1 LLKNMDFLDVSNLLG
16 QGFFADRVVRVLS
29 KTGPIDSNDETV
41 FKRVRTFLTKIL
53 QGQEQVSAERLSHN
67 TLETIDAY
75 QKALVIFNKVLL
87 PESEE
92 MTASRFKEL
101 MGRMEHEIEE
111 ILERK
116 SVLAEAKITLEFFK
130 CVQRLTI
137 DETSDYLSRRAVL
150 KWPKPTAFYRF

>member
-1 LLKNMDFLDVSNLLG
+1 LLKDMEFLDVSNLLG

-29 KTGPIDSNDETV
+29 KTGPIDSGDEAV
-41 FKRVRTFLTKIL
+41 LKRVKTFLKIIL

-67 TLETIDAY
+67 ALETIGAY

-87 PESEE
+87 HESEE

-101 MGRMEHEIEE
+101 MDKLGHEIGE
-111 ILERK
+111 IQESK
-116 SVLAEAKITLEFFK
+116 SVLAEAKTAKEFFK
-130 CVQRLTI
+130 YIQRQTV
-137 DETSDYLSRRAVL
+137 DETSEYLGRRAVL